1 MLAVAGVT
9 DRVINCLKRTKNWS
23 IVHHTHYLFLFN
35 QTSDGCRGYFHIL
48 FDHMALSRDPN
59 SFSQISNANSESP
72 FMT

>member
-1 MLAVAGVT
+1 MLAGVS
-9 DRVINCLKRTKNWS
+9 DHVVNCLKRTNINSS
-23 IVHHTHYLFLFN
+23 IVHYTHYLFLFN
-35 QTSDGCRGYFHIL
+35 QTSDVCRGYFHIL